1 MVYRGHVENGVI
13 RLEGSVILPE
23 GAEVRV
29 ELAAGKEE
37 FDPNAPTIEEEL
49 AAIVADVPKAEWD
62 QLPADLTGHLDDYL
76 YGETEHDSRTRT

>member
-13 RLEGSVILPE
+13 QLEGSVILPE

-29 ELAAGKEE
+29 ELAPAKEE

-49 AAIVADVPKAEWD
+49 AAIWADVPEAEWSR
-62 QLPADLTGHLDDYL
+62 LPADLTDNLDHYL
-76 YGETEHDSRTRT
+76 YGTPK